1 MKIKI
6 DDLKML
12 MDYLEKE
19 LVEEVDVTVVSANF
33 ATYFTFTDADGRECE
48 ITLYDSLRDM
58 RPDLMKKMQLKTRLK
73 KETQ

>member
-33 ATYFTFTDADGRECE
+33 ATYFTFTTRTVENVRLHCT
-48 ITLYDSLRDM
+48 ILY
-58 RPDLMKKMQLKTRLK
+58 
-73 KETQ
+73 ETCAQI